1 MALNLDPQGPEPV
14 RDTRKIRLA
23 DVAEERQVV
32 RDGIQTLAH
41 GALICPSCDIPL
53 VLDAAVP
60 AGEAVRC
67 GFCEHEGRAREF
79 VVADVY
85 DTVSNEVYVV
95 ATLAPSA
102 AG

>member
-1 MALNLDPQGPEPV
+1 MNLDPQGPEPV

-23 DVAEERQVV
+23 DVAEERRVV

-41 GALICPSCDIPL
+41 GALVCPSCNLPL
-53 VLDAAVP
+53 VLDEPVH
-60 AGEAVRC
+60 AGTEVRC
-67 GFCEHEGRAREF
+67 GFCDHEARAREF

-95 ATLAPSA
+95 ATLAPSG